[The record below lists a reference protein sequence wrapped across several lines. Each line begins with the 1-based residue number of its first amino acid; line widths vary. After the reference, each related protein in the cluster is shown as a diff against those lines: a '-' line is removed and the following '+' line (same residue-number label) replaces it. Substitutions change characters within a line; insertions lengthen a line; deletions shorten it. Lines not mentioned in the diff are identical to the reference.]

1 MSRQAGRLQQGWGK
15 GSRPGIEASVRGP
28 SLQRRCRS
36 GGSGLAPP
44 PAAWPTDQRTGLSPR
59 PSGPTAQAPRA
70 AGARRGRRGRVAPG
84 LGRRP
89 GSSPDGERPRSS
101 PVGLAPPEVE
111 AQRGPRGSRANLA
124 GSPGGPPP
132 SAPRKSRLEIPG
144 TFLFL
149 FGAAWFPQLLLS
161 SRLNILRVFQRRAPL
176 WAAEVPGT
184 GPR

>member
-1 MSRQAGRLQQGWGK
+1 MSRQAGRLQQGWRK

-84 LGRRP
+84 LGRRV

-101 PVGLAPPEVE
+101 PGGLAPPEVE

-124 GSPGGPPP
+124 GSPGGRRRLRPG
-132 SAPRKSRLEIPG
+132 SRASRSRARSFSSSE
-144 TFLFL
+144 
-149 FGAAWFPQLLLS
+149 QLGFHS
-161 SRLNILRVFQRRAPL
+161 CFCHH
-176 WAAEVPGT
+176 G
-184 GPR
+184 